1 MKKTI
6 QPVKFF
12 PGKYCLSIIVVFM
25 FVSVLFQPIS
35 FAQDLE
41 SQNCDNLIVSTDINN
56 ELMSISYD
64 GNGLEFGSGIDS
76 YIFNISKI
84 IDLNLSLNIG
94 YDDQSLLKMNAIK
107 IKSFCYKTNI
117 SAIYNC
123 ENKQIELGLSNTSLN
138 DFLFDVPDIIG
149 ENAKIS
155 ITSDM
160 VEEKLSELIK
170 DKDLSQYIL

>member
-1 MKKTI
+1 MKKTV
-6 QPVKFF
+6 QAVKLF
-12 PGKYCLSIIVVFM
+12 PGKYCLSITVVFM

-41 SQNCDNLIVSTDINN
+41 SQTGDNLIVSTDIDI
-56 ELMSISYD
+56 ELMSISYN

-94 YDDQSLLKMNAIK
+94 YDDQSLLKMNAIE
-107 IKSFCYKTNI
+107 IKSFCYRTNI

-138 DFLFDVPDIIG
+138 NFLFDGMKLEFQAVPSTG
-149 ENAKIS
+149 SGA
-155 ITSDM
+155 
-160 VEEKLSELIK
+160 
-170 DKDLSQYIL
+170 ILLVMTL

>member
-12 PGKYCLSIIVVFM
+12 PGKYCLSITFIFM

-41 SQNCDNLIVSTDINN
+41 SQTCDNLIVSTDINN

-94 YDDQSLLKMNAIK
+94 YDDQSLLKMNSIR

-123 ENKQIELGLSNTSLN
+123 GSKQIELGLSNTSLN
-138 DFLFDVPDIIG
+138 DFLFDGMKLEFQAVPSTG
-149 ENAKIS
+149 SGA
-155 ITSDM
+155 
-160 VEEKLSELIK
+160 
-170 DKDLSQYIL
+170 ILVVMTL

>member
-1 MKKTI
+1 MKKTV
-6 QPVKFF
+6 QAVKLF
-12 PGKYCLSIIVVFM
+12 PGKYCLSITVVFM

-35 FAQDLE
+35 LAQDLE
-41 SQNCDNLIVSTDINN
+41 SQTGDNLIVSTDIDI
-56 ELMSISYD
+56 ELMSISYN

-94 YDDQSLLKMNAIK
+94 YDDQSFLKMNAIE
-107 IKSFCYKTNI
+107 IKSFCYRTNI

-138 DFLFDVPDIIG
+138 KFLFDGMKLEFQAVPSTG
-149 ENAKIS
+149 SGA
-155 ITSDM
+155 
-160 VEEKLSELIK
+160 
-170 DKDLSQYIL
+170 ILLVMTL

>member
-6 QPVKFF
+6 QQVKFF
-12 PGKYCLSIIVVFM
+12 PGKYCLKITAVCM
-25 FVSVLFQPIS
+25 FVSILFQPIS

-41 SQNCDNLIVSTDINN
+41 SETCDNLIVSTDINN
-56 ELMSISYD
+56 ELMSISYN
-64 GNGLEFGSGIDS
+64 GNGVEFGSGIDS

-117 SAIYNC
+117 SAIYNY

-138 DFLFDVPDIIG
+138 DFLFDGMKLEFQAVPSTG
-149 ENAKIS
+149 SGA
-155 ITSDM
+155 
-160 VEEKLSELIK
+160 
-170 DKDLSQYIL
+170 ILLVMTL

>member
-1 MKKTI
+1 MKKTV
-6 QPVKFF
+6 QAVKLF
-12 PGKYCLSIIVVFM
+12 PGKYCLSITVVFM

-41 SQNCDNLIVSTDINN
+41 SQTGDNLIVSTDIDI
-56 ELMSISYD
+56 ELMSISYN

-94 YDDQSLLKMNAIK
+94 YDDQSLLKMNAIE
-107 IKSFCYKTNI
+107 IKSFCYRTNI

-138 DFLFDVPDIIG
+138 KFLFDGMKLEFQAVPSTG
-149 ENAKIS
+149 SGA
-155 ITSDM
+155 
-160 VEEKLSELIK
+160 
-170 DKDLSQYIL
+170 ILLVMTL

>member
-1 MKKTI
+1 MKKII
-6 QPVKFF
+6 QQVKFF
-12 PGKYCLSIIVVFM
+12 PGKYCLKITAVFM
-25 FVSVLFQPIS
+25 FVSVLFQPIP

-41 SQNCDNLIVSTDINN
+41 SETCDNLIVSTDINN
-56 ELMSISYD
+56 ELMSISYN

-107 IKSFCYKTNI
+107 IKSFCYKTDI

-138 DFLFDVPDIIG
+138 DFLFDGMKLEFQAVPSTG
-149 ENAKIS
+149 SGA
-155 ITSDM
+155 
-160 VEEKLSELIK
+160 
-170 DKDLSQYIL
+170 ILFVMTL

>member
-12 PGKYCLSIIVVFM
+12 PGKYCLSITIVFM
-25 FVSVLFQPIS
+25 FVFVLFQPIS

-41 SQNCDNLIVSTDINN
+41 SQTCDNLIVSTDINN
-56 ELMSISYD
+56 ELMSISYN

-84 IDLNLSLNIG
+84 IDLNLFLNIG
-94 YDDQSLLKMNAIK
+94 YDDQSLLKMNSIK
-107 IKSFCYKTNI
+107 VKSFCYKTQV

-123 ENKQIELGLSNTSLN
+123 EKEQVELGLSNTSLN
-138 DFLFDVPDIIG
+138 DFLFDG
-149 ENAKIS
+149 AKLEFQATPS
-155 ITSDM
+155 TGSGA
-160 VEEKLSELIK
+160 
-170 DKDLSQYIL
+170 ILLVMSL

>member
-12 PGKYCLSIIVVFM
+12 PGKCCLSIIIVFM

-41 SQNCDNLIVSTDINN
+41 SQTCDNLIVSTDINN

-94 YDDQSLLKMNAIK
+94 YDDQSLLKMNSIK

-123 ENKQIELGLSNTSLN
+123 GNKQIELGLSNTSLN
-138 DFLFDVPDIIG
+138 DFLFDGMKLEFQAVPSTG
-149 ENAKIS
+149 SGA
-155 ITSDM
+155 
-160 VEEKLSELIK
+160 
-170 DKDLSQYIL
+170 ILVVMTL

>member
-6 QPVKFF
+6 QQVKFF
-12 PGKYCLSIIVVFM
+12 PGKYCLKITTVFM

-41 SQNCDNLIVSTDINN
+41 SETCDNLIVSTDINN
-56 ELMSISYD
+56 ELMSISYN

-107 IKSFCYKTNI
+107 IKSFCYKTDI

-138 DFLFDVPDIIG
+138 DFLFDGMKLEFKAVPSTG
-149 ENAKIS
+149 S
-155 ITSDM
+155 G
-160 VEEKLSELIK
+160 V
-170 DKDLSQYIL
+170 ILFVMTL